1 MENALIFS
9 PSILSAD
16 FSDIVNEIKKAE
28 LHGAQWLHL
37 DVMDGQ
43 FVPEIT
49 FGSKFI
55 KDIRRHTDIFFDTHL
70 MVETPERHIESFADA
85 GSDCITFH
93 PEAAVHSHRIIQQI
107 KASGAKAGISIV
119 PSTAVETIEPLLCE
133 IDLILVMTVNPG
145 YGGQK
150 MIPRC
155 VEKIKQLRN
164 LRDLNQYNYRI
175 SVDGGVNRNTIKLV
189 KEAGADAAVAGS
201 AFFLAEDP
209 ASLAE
214 AFRKQEKSEET

>member
-1 MENALIFS
+1 
-9 PSILSAD
+9 
-16 FSDIVNEIKKAE
+16 VHEIRKAE
-28 LHGAQWLHL
+28 SHGAQWLHL

-55 KDIRRHTDIFFDTHL
+55 KDLRKHTAMFFDTHL
-70 MVETPERHIESFADA
+70 MVETPERHIENFADA

-107 KASGAKAGISIV
+107 KTAGVKAGISIV
-119 PSTAVETIEPLLCE
+119 PSTAVETVEPLLCE

-145 YGGQK
+145 YGGQE

-155 VEKIKQLRN
+155 IEKIKQLHK
-164 LRDLNQYNYRI
+164 LREENQYTYQI
-175 SVDGGVNRNTIKLV
+175 SVDGGVNRDTIDAV
-189 KEAGADAAVAGS
+189 KQAGADAAVAGS
-201 AFFLAEDP
+201 AFFLAENP
-209 ASLAE
+209 AQLAE
-214 AFRKQEKSEET
+214 AFK